1 MLNELPLF
9 LMTWSVGLSI
19 ILLPSL
25 ITLLF
30 GKEEEE

>member
-1 MLNELPLF
+1 MFKELPLF
-9 LMTWSVGLSI
+9 LMTWAVGLFI

>member
-1 MLNELPLF
+1 MFNELPLF
-9 LMTWSVGLSI
+9 LMTWTIGLFI

>member
-9 LMTWSVGLSI
+9 LMTWGVGLM
-19 ILLPSL
+19 ILLLPTL